1 MPNLLSKVGGVGG
14 VAAGLEVYDDGSV
27 ILKNAS
33 AATILA
39 VSSAGKLTYAGDIV
53 SDTLVLPTITVPNAT
68 GGATTAAL
76 TMQLN
81 RTDGTPIT
89 SAREVM
95 ICASLT
101 RFLFGMSSTL
111 TYSSATVGT
120 IVSSGNNYA
129 LVRTN
134 ASGAFACTVT
144 NSADETLYFMVEPA
158 HCVSDTAY
166 SCLVRPGVADPAT
179 WSA

>member
-1 MPNLLSKVGGVGG
+1 MPNLFQTGG
-14 VAAGLEVYDDGSV
+14 VAGSSASFTVDDAGALTLVNSSG
-27 ILKNAS
+27 
-33 AATILA
+33 ATILA
-39 VSSAGKLTYAGDIV
+39 VSSAGKLTYAGDVV
-53 SDTLVLPTITVPNAT
+53 SDTLVVPTITVPNAT

-120 IVSSGNNYA
+120 IVTSGNNYA
-129 LVRTN
+129 LVRTD
-134 ASGAFACTVT
+134 ATGAFACTVT
-144 NSADETLYFMVEPA
+144 NSADETLYFMVQPA

-179 WSA
+179 WS

>member
-1 MPNLLSKVGGVGG
+1 MANLFSVGG
-14 VAAGLEVYDDGSV
+14 VAGSGASFTVDDTGA
-27 ILKNAS
+27 LTLTD
-33 AATILA
+33 ATGAQILA

-68 GGATTAAL
+68 GGATTASL

-111 TYSSATVGT
+111 TYSAATVGT

-129 LVRTN
+129 LVRTT

>member
-1 MPNLLSKVGGVGG
+1 MPNLFQTGG
-14 VAAGLEVYDDGSV
+14 VAGSS
-27 ILKNAS
+27 AS
-33 AATILA
+33 FTVEDTGALTLTDSSGATILA
-39 VSSAGKLTYAGDIV
+39 VSSAGKLTYAGDVV
-53 SDTLVLPTITVPNAT
+53 SDTLVVPTITVPNAT
-68 GGATTAAL
+68 GTNTAAL

-111 TYSSATVGT
+111 TYSAATVGT
-120 IVSSGNNYA
+120 IVTSGNNYA
-129 LVRTN
+129 LVRTS
-134 ASGAFACTVT
+134 ATGAFACTVT

-179 WSA
+179 WS